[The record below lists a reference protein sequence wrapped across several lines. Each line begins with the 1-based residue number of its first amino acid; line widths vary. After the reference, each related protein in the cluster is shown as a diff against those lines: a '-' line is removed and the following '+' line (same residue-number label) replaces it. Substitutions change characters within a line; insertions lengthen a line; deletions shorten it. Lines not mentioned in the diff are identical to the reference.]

1 VRDGFAGYRNS
12 AKFKTRL
19 VGHPPLNP
27 LPLPISTLRS
37 HDGSRRKSAIQRG
50 SPQSIVYSFYL
61 VCFPSRWA
69 SKLIKTV
76 LWNVVIP
83 MESPVSS
90 CSYRW
95 KKLANQYSHI
105 PVSRDQFDWQLDR
118 ALMADMEDLAEVSH
132 RQIPST
138 LTLRCIGS
146 SSLIN
151 VELASR
157 SRTYKRLRTQG
168 IC

>member
-1 VRDGFAGYRNS
+1 MECGNPDGKPG
-12 AKFKTRL
+12 
-19 VGHPPLNP
+19 
-27 LPLPISTLRS
+27 
-37 HDGSRRKSAIQRG
+37 
-50 SPQSIVYSFYL
+50 
-61 VCFPSRWA
+61 
-69 SKLIKTV
+69 KLM
-76 LWNVVIP
+76 LL
-83 MESPVSS
+83 SS
-90 CSYRW
+90 V
-95 KKLANQYSHI
+95 KLANQYSHFS
-105 PVSRDQFDWQLDR
+105 VSRDQCDMGVEK